1 MSSQDSS
8 EISGLF
14 PPFIWEVYAPINRR
28 LAVTFTGTWAKWVQ
42 PNPNITHGLSLRRP
56 IPTGDALELSGV
68 FVEGGSSGKTQCIP
82 LTNHRGVS
90 IGLLRLIP
98 IVGSVSPSWISD
110 RVGSRAPLID
120 EAGIRYQR
128 VVRVDQGQEL
138 AWQLSAPKTT
148 SWSITGLPANGPVL
162 DDAGCIR
169 GAFDVP
175 GRYSLLI
182 YSAQQTLAGCP
193 GQVDVIVDQT
203 TKTPASIRAWIHEHQ
218 RPFEQEDFN
227 DEFHNAAELVDVIPG
242 TMQQISELDWNER
255 QQAEE
260 TALQLVHIKWRSRFG
275 WQPWPCSSV
284 MLESP
289 EYLKGI
295 LSPRPARQGRRLL
308 NAQNYEMLV
317 RDLFQAAIGGP
328 HSTGRSRRARL
339 AREMQGWSL
348 ADVGKHLGCKKNQ
361 VGGWESLTEPKSIP
375 AKYKTPHA
383 ATLGVDPTWIETGDA
398 AVDPTWLMPYRT
410 VISNLRLARAWA
422 MRAGIPVTYDAAAPP
437 GPQDPPAYGRQR
449 GKDAHAALSSPL
461 AWVQMFLTM
470 LDTYLADLDRVA
482 SGSSSLWLNEH
493 GSMVEALPYVV
504 LVWDEWNEWT

>member
-1 MSSQDSS
+1 VAY
-8 EISGLF
+8 F
-14 PPFIWEVYAPINRR
+14 PPFIWEVYTPINRL

-98 IVGSVSPSWISD
+98 IVGRVSPSWISD

-182 YSAQQTLAGCP
+182 YSAQQASARCS
-193 GQVDVIVDQT
+193 GQVDVIVGQST
-203 TKTPASIRAWIHEHQ
+203 ETPASIRTWIQENQ
-218 RPFEQEDFN
+218 RPFESADF
-227 DEFHNAAELVDVIPG
+227 DYEIHNEAELVDVIPG
-242 TMQQISELDWNER
+242 TRQRISELDWNER

-260 TALQLVHIKWRSRFG
+260 TALQQVHIKWRSRFG

-295 LSPRPARQGRRLL
+295 LSPRPARQGRRPL

-328 HSTGRSRRARL
+328 HSTGRPRRARL
-339 AREMQGWSL
+339 AREIQGWSH
-348 ADVGKHLGCKKNQ
+348 ADVGERLGCEKRQ
-361 VGGWESLTEPKSIP
+361 VGSWESHTKPKSIP
-375 AKYKTPHA
+375 ATYKILHA
-383 ATLGVDPTWIETGDA
+383 AALGVDPGWIETGDA
-398 AVDPTWLMPYRT
+398 AVDPTWLRPYRT
-410 VISNLRLARAWA
+410 TISNLRRARVWA
-422 MRAGIPVTYDAAAPP
+422 RGAGIPVAFDATAPP
-437 GPQDPPAYGRQR
+437 GPHDPSASGRQR

-461 AWVQMFLTM
+461 AWVQMFLTT
-470 LDTYLADLDRVA
+470 LDTYLADLDHVA
-482 SGSSSLWLNEH
+482 AGRSLLWLKEH
-493 GSMVEALPYVV
+493 GGLVEALPYVV